1 MARPG
6 VIRRVLVHRNAQVF
20 FAGSLLSWTGM
31 WMQRVAVGW
40 LAWELT
46 NSAFWVGALA
56 FCNLIPS
63 VVTSPIAGA
72 AADRLD
78 RIRLTML
85 TQVITATQATV
96 LAVLVLTKWVS
107 IELMLVLEIILGIAQ
122 AFAQPARQAIVPALT
137 PRADLPSAVALNS
150 ITFNIARFIGPAVAG
165 PMIVI
170 WGTAPVMLTNAA
182 AYLLASITLPML
194 ALTPDQ
200 RRGHAPTGSL
210 WGETV
215 EGFTY
220 VARHVGI
227 GGLFL
232 YAALLAVL
240 VRAVPEMLPP
250 FVDLLFQRGATGLA
264 ILTGVMGGAAFLGG
278 FLIASR
284 ASLRGQ
290 SAWAVHAGLVMVLAT
305 AGFAATKSFAFA
317 TVSIALLGAATTVH
331 GIAVQSLTQYS
342 ASPAMIGRVLSVWG
356 MIVRAFPA
364 LGALA
369 FGALSEAFGLQ
380 VPVLAACGIGLVVWV
395 WAWRNL
401 TRFAQS
407 VEPKE

>member
-6 VIRRVLVHRNAQVF
+6 VLRRVLVHRNARFF

-46 NSAFWVGALA
+46 GSAFWVGALA

-63 VVTSPIAGA
+63 VITSPIAGA

-85 TQVITATQATV
+85 TQGITAAQACI
-96 LAVLVLTKWVS
+96 LALLVWTGRIS
-107 IELMLVLEIILGIAQ
+107 IELLLLLEVVLGMAQ
-122 AFAQPARQAIVPALT
+122 AFAQPARQSIVPGLI
-137 PRADLPSAVALNS
+137 PRVDLPAAVGLNS
-150 ITFNIARFIGPAVAG
+150 ITFNVARFLGPAIAG
-165 PMIVI
+165 PMIVA
-170 WGTAPVMLTNAA
+170 WGTPPVMLANAA
-182 AYLLASITLPML
+182 AYLAASVTLPMMR
-194 ALTPDQ
+194 LTPEQ

-210 WGETV
+210 LGETI

-264 ILTGVMGGAAFLGG
+264 ILTGTMGVAAFLGG
-278 FLIASR
+278 FMVASR
-284 ASLRGQ
+284 PTLRGQ
-290 SAWAVHAGLVMVLAT
+290 TTWAVHAGLVMVLAT
-305 AGFAATKSFAFA
+305 AGFVATHSFVFAAIA
-317 TVSIALLGAATTVH
+317 IALLGAATTVH
-331 GIAVQSLTQYS
+331 GIAVQSLTQFS
-342 ASPAMIGRVLSVWG
+342 SSPAMIGRVLSVWG

-369 FGALSEAFGLQ
+369 FGALSEAFGLRM
-380 VPVLAACGIGLVVWV
+380 PVLVACGIGLVVWV

-401 TRFAQS
+401 PRFAQS
-407 VEPKE
+407 LEPKE